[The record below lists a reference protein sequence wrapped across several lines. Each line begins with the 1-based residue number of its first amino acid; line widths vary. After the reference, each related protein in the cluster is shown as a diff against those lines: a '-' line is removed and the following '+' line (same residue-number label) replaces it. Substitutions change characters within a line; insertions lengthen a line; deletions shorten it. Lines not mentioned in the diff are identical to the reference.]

1 MSSGDD
7 FQVVPEEQDES
18 QADVMEN
25 LKELVCLFHS
35 SVDAL
40 NQSTILLKDELQN
53 ALSLALQRVDPG
65 ESSKTEELLKSFST
79 ALTSTDEVRK
89 NYVRRLCTKLVSL
102 ESEKRELEAECV
114 RLKGGAYLECEKIP
128 FDDQMGAVANTVA
141 EISSIV
147 AQLEDKSMSE
157 ALVTGPS
164 DGIGQPNLQTIHT
177 SLIDIRDRLSNLNL
191 SSGQRCETKADDN
204 RMFGSIA
211 DVFSGR
217 DWTLFNQ
224 RGEMVQVPSCYATR
238 RKHEGQNTARLPKPR
253 QQQSRCRSRVRI
265 TNLRVTET
273 RMSRNF
279 DVTDLQF
286 SGNSVRYRFRFD
298 DNGPSEV
305 VKREPDEAEKPVKA
319 QTKRTGLEYR
329 SSVHPR
335 SYCGS
340 NRANIFVLGC
350 LYRLRNSLSIS
361 VFPTTYSLQI
371 FMSADKRQTD
381 PLHELFQRK
390 LALALEECY
399 PDLPSAEKPNS
410 GRDPSEDSKNKRK
423 VKFKETQDNTGDEE
437 ADDKQDSASR
447 EGRND
452 SVVSELDQQPFR
464 QLLSAKQ
471 TDQPNEV
478 KRDEVGV

>member
-204 RMFGSIA
+204 
-211 DVFSGR
+211 
-217 DWTLFNQ
+217 
-224 RGEMVQVPSCYATR
+224 
-238 RKHEGQNTARLPKPR
+238 
-253 QQQSRCRSRVRI
+253 
-265 TNLRVTET
+265 
-273 RMSRNF
+273 
-279 DVTDLQF
+279 
-286 SGNSVRYRFRFD
+286 
-298 DNGPSEV
+298 GPSEV
-305 VKREPDEAEKPVKA
+305 VKREPDEAEKPVKD
-319 QTKRTGLEYR
+319 TKAKE
-329 SSVHPR
+329 VNEEQPK
-335 SYCGS
+335 
-340 NRANIFVLGC
+340 
-350 LYRLRNSLSIS
+350 
-361 VFPTTYSLQI
+361 P
-371 FMSADKRQTD
+371 SADKRQTD

-410 GRDPSEDSKNKRK
+410 ERDPPEDSKNKRK

-447 EGRND
+447 EGRNFYIQFRGPTSYRCFRYGAPYSMGD
-452 SVVSELDQQPFR
+452 ARWSRGAYPPDGYPYVPFQPPPPPFGPHQR
-464 QLLSAKQ
+464 MFGGPRPPFPEFVNYGSGHMAGAPWAGGGRGNRPPRPTSKTRHEERPPLWIP
-471 TDQPNEV
+471 DFIHE
-478 KRDEVGV
+478 